1 MFKSPFEK
9 INHKLNHQNILDQT
23 NSTFFLSNTAGILTY
38 FFVSPW
44 HPRSHRRNKK
54 RIRAN
59 ENIKEKKALETVVIL
74 EYEGFSYKRDPLY
87 TKKIIICSLFILLML
102 NGAYADLTLHGVEE
116 VLNNMLQDKNN
127 CRMQININGPLNPI
141 RGYISTLAGYTHN
154 KRFFSEN
161 IKTSY
166 ALLKDTATEERSRK
180 IFQRDYER
188 DEPAAWPLN
197 TSDHTNYIY
206 NYHQAFLIMFSS
218 SDGTID
224 VNSSGIDSFSGFLQS
239 SKVRTHKY
247 KILASL
253 LLLSEGIDVFME
265 ITKSHPKST
274 RKLVLKENKTKGNHF
289 SLSLTTNFVITGR
302 NNSTSFPALQNN
314 TIFLIEFFLKYRN
327 HPVQEEYAEPR
338 NLEEFRTGRFLNNLR
353 WLIQTYIYN
362 YFSTS
367 EEVNI
372 FNQTVHDILLEY
384 LPEYNESK
392 GKEDISVQVFRKCFT
407 TIGNNTVSCINREY
421 SGRIMRIFKAHET
434 LHVEMCPG
442 TIYPLIFTKNSIIS
456 TEDQEVPL
464 SITDTFACTM
474 EEVLLGLLSC
484 FFYDAKKN
492 TYTTEHIPDASYK
505 LFSFFISHKTP
516 SEMISSEI
524 TSKWSLVLAELQ
536 NRNILYE
543 KDNRSR
549 LVTGIMNLLYVIT
562 EITGIYPR
570 ESKVLHY
577 YATFVKNACEK
588 AVLTGIQEKLG
599 LYLEYLFLLLF
610 NNSEDLSCKLR
621 MKRDKIKVTLS
632 HLEIIE
638 IDERKDLIGILHI
651 KYKDRMNPIE
661 IRINLMKNN
670 QVEVSYNYNRPV
682 ISPAAE
688 KMIFQLKGMVKI
700 KSIPDT
706 FTECMIAHFI
716 TEEIDTLSGK
726 KVNLEYFQDIPKIE
740 DRTPLGMDR
749 FLLLGKISTLKQKE
763 HPVLLIISILDTE
776 FQKTSNPAIMQFL
789 ANIITSE
796 LKERRNISTKIISIL
811 LLINETT
818 GINII
823 PEITE

>member
-1 MFKSPFEK
+1 M
-9 INHKLNHQNILDQT
+9 
-23 NSTFFLSNTAGILTY
+23 
-38 FFVSPW
+38 
-44 HPRSHRRNKK
+44 
-54 RIRAN
+54 
-59 ENIKEKKALETVVIL
+59 
-74 EYEGFSYKRDPLY
+74 
-87 TKKIIICSLFILLML
+87 
-102 NGAYADLTLHGVEE
+102 
-116 VLNNMLQDKNN
+116 
-127 CRMQININGPLNPI
+127 
-141 RGYISTLAGYTHN
+141 
-154 KRFFSEN
+154 
-161 IKTSY
+161 
-166 ALLKDTATEERSRK
+166 
-180 IFQRDYER
+180 
-188 DEPAAWPLN
+188 
-197 TSDHTNYIY
+197 
-206 NYHQAFLIMFSS
+206 
-218 SDGTID
+218 
-224 VNSSGIDSFSGFLQS
+224 
-239 SKVRTHKY
+239 
-247 KILASL
+247 
-253 LLLSEGIDVFME
+253 
-265 ITKSHPKST
+265 
-274 RKLVLKENKTKGNHF
+274 
-289 SLSLTTNFVITGR
+289 
-302 NNSTSFPALQNN
+302 
-314 TIFLIEFFLKYRN
+314 
-327 HPVQEEYAEPR
+327 
-338 NLEEFRTGRFLNNLR
+338 
-353 WLIQTYIYN
+353 
-362 YFSTS
+362 
-367 EEVNI
+367 
-372 FNQTVHDILLEY
+372 
-384 LPEYNESK
+384 
-392 GKEDISVQVFRKCFT
+392 
-407 TIGNNTVSCINREY
+407 GNNTVSCINREY
-421 SGRIMRIFKAHET
+421 SGRIMRIFKAHEA
-434 LHVEMCPG
+434 LHVEMSPG
-442 TIYPLIFTKNSIIS
+442 TIYPLIFTRNSIIN
-456 TEDQEVPL
+456 TEDQEAPL

-588 AVLTGIQEKLG
+588 AVLTGIQEKFG

-610 NNSEDLSCKLR
+610 NNSENSSCKPR
-621 MKRDKIKVTLS
+621 MKGDKIKVTLS

-651 KYKDRMNPIE
+651 KYKDRMNPVE

-688 KMIFQLKGMVKI
+688 KIIFQLKSMVKI
-700 KSIPDT
+700 KSIPNT

-740 DRTPLGMDR
+740 DRNPLEIDR

-763 HPVLLIISILDTE
+763 HLVLLILSILDTK

-796 LKERRNISTKIISIL
+796 LKEKRNISTKVISIL

-818 GINII
+818 GNKII